1 MENKWEYDYTGTN
14 PNGYNQIP
22 APYAPILPN
31 NEPAMGGGAEQ
42 QPPHKKNNHTA
53 KRIASGAL
61 ALALV
66 AGVSFGGGYAGFHF
80 ADKTS
85 SARVVYQSVSSGTA
99 TNTSTSNAS
108 SLVNVVNAITPSVV
122 EITTEQMVTTSFWG
136 GQQVVSGAGSGVIYT
151 ADGYIITNAHVI
163 DGAQQIT
170 VTLNDGTSYSAKV
183 IGSDSQSD
191 VAVVKIDA
199 TGLTPAVLGDSDS
212 VSIGETA
219 IAVGNPSSLGITTT
233 DGIISALNRNVTI
246 EGNTMTLLQTS
257 AAISPGN
264 SGGGL
269 FNENGQ
275 LIGIV
280 NAKNASE
287 NAEGLG
293 FAIPI
298 NTAKAVAQDLIE
310 NGYVTGRPAL
320 GISVVSITDVQTALQ
335 YGVSNLG
342 AYVADVTAGGG
353 AANAGM
359 KVGDRIVSVGTKTI
373 QSATDVTN
381 ALKDYS
387 AGDTVQVQVDR
398 NGELI
403 TLNVVLGERSQA

>member
-31 NEPAMGGGAEQ
+31 NEPVMGGGAEQ
-42 QPPHKKNNHTA
+42 QPPHKQNNHTA
-53 KRIASGAL
+53 KRIASGVL

-85 SARVVYQSVSSGTA
+85 STRIVYQSVSSGTT
-99 TNTSTSNAS
+99 TNASTSSAS
-108 SLVNVVNAITPSVV
+108 NLVNVVNAITPSVV

-163 DGAQQIT
+163 SGAQQIT

-199 TGLTPAVLGDSDS
+199 TGLTPAILGDSDS

-320 GISVVSITDVQTALQ
+320 GISVISITDVQTALQ
-335 YGVSNLG
+335 YGVSTLG
-342 AYVADVTAGGG
+342 AYVADVTAGSG

-359 KVGDRIVSVGTKTI
+359 KVGDRIVSVGTKTV